1 MIIMVNAKSHSL
13 CTFCFPDPLSIL
25 VLSGGVNSEC
35 FLCCIGSLFDAA
47 VEEGESHL
55 DVDIGAALSHLES
68 GLMTEASECHR
79 PIASNCLTQRP
90 QPYTL

>member
-1 MIIMVNAKSHSL
+1 M
-13 CTFCFPDPLSIL
+13 
-25 VLSGGVNSEC
+25 SGGVNSEC

-68 GLMTEASECHR
+68 GLMTEVSEYNR
-79 PIASNCLTQRP
+79 SIA
-90 QPYTL
+90 